1 LKEYN
6 HLEIDRQIAKT
17 AAMMPPTDKA
27 ATTDERVLPP
37 EEGVQGWTC
46 VFGSFLALF
55 CTFGFLNA

>member
-1 LKEYN
+1 
-6 HLEIDRQIAKT
+6 
-17 AAMMPPTDKA
+17 MPQPTDKTT
-27 ATTDERVLPP
+27 TTDDLETSLPP